1 MTNRRYLDKNKSVS
15 MHKRNLETIATEMFK
30 AIKGLLSTF
39 FRVFLTQ
46 EKH

>member
-15 MHKRNLETIATEMFK
+15 MHKRNLQAIATEMFK
-30 AIKGLLSTF
+30 ATKGLPSIF

-46 EKH
+46 ETH